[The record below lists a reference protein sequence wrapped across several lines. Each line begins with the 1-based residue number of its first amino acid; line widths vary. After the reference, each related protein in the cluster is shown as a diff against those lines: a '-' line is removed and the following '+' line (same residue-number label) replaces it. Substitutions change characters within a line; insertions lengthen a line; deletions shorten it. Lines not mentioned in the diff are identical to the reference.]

1 MASISGASG
10 SADRPIQID
19 EIFTLLES
27 SELSV
32 VEDMHRLI
40 LENMSSSKETWI
52 INTLVD
58 YYFTTRSVRAQEIL
72 AEVREPQDR
81 ALIEKIQDGLRNP
94 DNRLQAI
101 QLLLYLVHQQPPW
114 THRLVDRPV
123 FSALL
128 RCLRNEVDI
137 PILMTGI
144 MVVVVLLPVVP
155 VTIESHLP
163 EIFDVFSRSAGLL
176 VKKPANSPDVFMLH
190 LHVAE
195 YTLFLRLYGM
205 FPCSFLSFL
214 RVNYAKKENLLV
226 YNEIISPML
235 ERVRLHPYL
244 VTGSKDTEMS
254 KTRWKRLEPQDIV
267 VSCAKLS
274 LDPIEGSWEE
284 LHKPWQEKLEA
295 VSQLFP
301 VVVDP
306 TTLSFSPSL
315 VIGLSTPPTS
325 QRATPAASFHDV
337 STRTVSASPQ
347 IVTPTP
353 EVTPREMPFSDE
365 LERSLPGANTRSTPN
380 PPRGSLRSTPAGL
393 NRSQGNSAFISP
405 FSLRAPPSSQSAS
418 IEPSP
423 MKLPALTESAAAQPG
438 DFAAAR
444 SLQFDGPEA
453 KGEGPPRHVE
463 MRLEKDGGGVDTGQ
477 PAVHVESLPS
487 VVRTLS
493 IQDSDPLDQEVSQI
507 TEGEDR
513 FDSSGSFGVS
523 DGLGSSFPQQH
534 KTAQS
539 VIQFMK
545 KVNRIRFNSLTYH
558 ASEPLI
564 FPSDRHVRPGRARSC
579 PPLHREP
586 LVQDPHLTSSPNF
599 SSSTATKLDTVS
611 ESAVSIHGK
620 GDASFT
626 SSKSQDSCR
635 NNGGSQHGSSNS
647 PSGQAKMCVCQC
659 AGNKDGDLS
668 PATREFAT
676 MFQNLLAPVQVA
688 VCRQCHQLLVKATLE
703 EQGEHPALPAPEGEG
718 EALTKWPG
726 PEVSLFSMLSP
737 PELLDRHLTQG
748 SGLHAKEL
756 AHIPLTS
763 KGNVSWTHFGGVP
776 PADEINI
783 LRGQI
788 LLLQNQVMY
797 ERHKRTNHAM
807 RNRRLLRR
815 IAHVTA
821 LEEQV
826 QSLTEQLQMREKD
839 VQNLQV
845 SLKLLQDHNHH
856 LQQAQD
862 SDEYERLVDFKT
874 TIQQNKDLVEGNAE
888 LKNLLLNQRSENDDL
903 KKELQEVRAQLFE
916 TKKEN
921 EILKT
926 QNIAVNKWKG
936 QVLHLQKEVLL
947 MGEAQLRLQNQL
959 QQQTNNYQPSSLV
972 SQPLVQALK
981 GEVKELKKHQ
991 TQSILSLEAAQ
1002 CRVIE
1007 LDDILKTRDIAM
1019 SEVKNN
1025 FEHAKATHAAEIRA
1039 VEEKYKSMLR
1049 ISQQLETQI
1058 LKLTA
1063 ENDCLSQ
1070 KLKSLQMRASRRGS
1084 DRGDSPQA
1092 GGKTPPGSDSNPRSH
1107 RGDTGTSDDGAKLR
1121 HASTDSHTDER
1132 RDSGRGSMSH
1142 LHHSTASPVTKLPF
1156 PGGSVSRSSPVSSR
1170 DAASSAAQRRSLDS
1184 PHRKDSITASDQHAD
1199 SLSVAS
1205 EGGVVTS
1212 SHAMLYTDSE
1222 DNQSHSSHSNFT
1234 TDSGVF
1240 SKDQG

>member
-284 LHKPWQEKLEA
+284 LRCPIIPRRLPQIEKRPLAEQQPPRDKPWQEKLEA

-315 VIGLSTPPTS
+315 
-325 QRATPAASFHDV
+325 
-337 STRTVSASPQ
+337 
-347 IVTPTP
+347 
-353 EVTPREMPFSDE
+353 
-365 LERSLPGANTRSTPN
+365 
-380 PPRGSLRSTPAGL
+380 
-393 NRSQGNSAFISP
+393 
-405 FSLRAPPSSQSAS
+405 SAS

-493 IQDSDPLDQEVSQI
+493 IQDSDTLDQEVSQI

-513 FDSSGSFGVS
+513 FDSSGSFG
-523 DGLGSSFPQQH
+523 
-534 KTAQS
+534 
-539 VIQFMK
+539 
-545 KVNRIRFNSLTYH
+545 VNRIRFNSLTYH

-635 NNGGSQHGSSNS
+635 NN
-647 PSGQAKMCVCQC
+647 
-659 AGNKDGDLS
+659 
-668 PATREFAT
+668 
-676 MFQNLLAPVQVA
+676 
-688 VCRQCHQLLVKATLE
+688 
-703 EQGEHPALPAPEGEG
+703 
-718 EALTKWPG
+718 G

-1092 GGKTPPGSDSNPRSH
+1092 GGKTPPG
-1107 RGDTGTSDDGAKLR
+1107 
-1121 HASTDSHTDER
+1121 
-1132 RDSGRGSMSH
+1132 
-1142 LHHSTASPVTKLPF
+1142 
-1156 PGGSVSRSSPVSSR
+1156 
-1170 DAASSAAQRRSLDS
+1170 
-1184 PHRKDSITASDQHAD
+1184 
-1199 SLSVAS
+1199 
-1205 EGGVVTS
+1205 
-1212 SHAMLYTDSE
+1212 LYICAC
-1222 DNQSHSSHSNFT
+1222 
-1234 TDSGVF
+1234 
-1240 SKDQG
+1240 